1 MTYLKHRRRDDTSAG
16 ASTRS
21 NGRGQVRDGR
31 VGTKGGQ
38 QFQRAAFSRNR
49 APGNEATWT
58 IVKAKFPEEDG
69 NSVQEAAAGARLTSV
84 TEPAEGSGLTW
95 RPEAEC
101 NAQVAVQAINS
112 HNALPVAGSDGLRLS
127 HLQSIIRTQFGQYD
141 FGAGIG
147 VFWWRIV
154 DEPDAFP
161 PEIWELFLQSNRP
174 RDGLELSLIHI

>member
-1 MTYLKHRRRDDTSAG
+1 M
-16 ASTRS
+16 
-21 NGRGQVRDGR
+21 
-31 VGTKGGQ
+31 
-38 QFQRAAFSRNR
+38 
-49 APGNEATWT
+49 
-58 IVKAKFPEEDG
+58 KAKFPEEDG

-174 RDGLELSLIHI
+174 RDGLEAPSCGRDCMRVETAHRGAQSRGKAARGWGVGRGGARSVTRPNTPIGSSQQTSLTRSTRLYGSP

>member
-1 MTYLKHRRRDDTSAG
+1 M
-16 ASTRS
+16 
-21 NGRGQVRDGR
+21 
-31 VGTKGGQ
+31 
-38 QFQRAAFSRNR
+38 
-49 APGNEATWT
+49 
-58 IVKAKFPEEDG
+58 KAKFPEEDG

-147 VFWWRIV
+147 VFWCGGLWMSLTLSRRRFGSSFFSQTALGMAWRHLLAAGTV
-154 DEPDAFP
+154 
-161 PEIWELFLQSNRP
+161 
-174 RDGLELSLIHI
+174 